1 MLYMKITKSVSDG
14 DFGPAEAAGRSQT
27 RPVEPSEIDLV
38 IERGTKIFA
47 IAYSYGECVIK
58 SGRHIF

>member
-1 MLYMKITKSVSDG
+1 MLYMKKTKSVSNG
-14 DFGPAEAAGRSQT
+14 DFGPAKAAGRSQT
-27 RPVEPSEIDLV
+27 RPVEPLGIDLV

-47 IAYSYGECVIK
+47 IAYSYGECIIK

>member
-38 IERGTKIFA
+38 IESVTKIFA
-47 IAYSYGECVIK
+47 IAYSYG
-58 SGRHIF
+58 